1 MAKLGI
7 SAANE
12 SMRIS
17 GDHLSRLTFL
27 YVLVVLAL
35 WPFTVMFKLP
45 RLAIRE
51 NTNVQKE
58 YSVSHNERWP
68 ALVRQR
74 EAAARNPAAHGS
86 GSKHFQ
92 TQSTKYAGLSITRR
106 AASGGAY
113 LNVGVH

>member
-45 RLAIRE
+45 RLAIRK
-51 NTNVQKE
+51 NANIVQGILQLN
-58 YSVSHNERWP
+58 YERLP
-68 ALVRQR
+68 AVIRLR
-74 EAAARNPAAHGS
+74 
-86 GSKHFQ
+86 
-92 TQSTKYAGLSITRR
+92 
-106 AASGGAY
+106 
-113 LNVGVH
+113 